1 MLKNYFTIA
10 WRSMMKNKAF
20 SFINIF
26 GLSAGLACCM
36 LISFYI
42 LDETSYDRYHKH
54 AKQIYQ
60 IGTTFIRNGNEKSKL
75 PNTPAPM
82 AETMRQE
89 FPEIQGTA
97 RLMRLFAEDKTLL
110 QSARGGTV
118 NSFYE
123 MKGYMAD
130 SGFFRLFSY
139 QFVEGTAATAL
150 DEPNTIVLSEDVAKK
165 LFGGRPALD
174 QVIRVSSS
182 SNGDHDCKVTGVF
195 KPSQQPSHI
204 DARFFL
210 SIKGGDIEDYIKTRA
225 TSLATNNMF
234 YTYLLLRRGT
244 NPRSL
249 EAKFP
254 AFIDKYAGKD
264 LKEMGFGKEQFL
276 VALEDIHM
284 RSGMKENV
292 TAPGSVTYLYILGSI
307 AVFIL
312 LIACI
317 NFMNLSTARSSKR
330 SAEVG
335 IRKVMGA
342 ERGALIGQF
351 LGESVIMSLA
361 AFFFALLIIWA
372 ALPAFNEIAGKN
384 MIISVED
391 DGKMFAAFFALA
403 LLTGLV
409 AGIYPAF
416 YLSSFQPVKVL
427 KGRFTNSLAAVSL
440 RKGLVVFQ
448 FTISVLLIIASGVI
462 GHQMNYLRSA
472 DLGFDK
478 DRQIILPLRSK
489 SAKSAYASLKNEL
502 SRLAGISSV
511 GASLWYPGIFNPTD
525 MPLYKEG
532 QTMEDSRRVKMNTID
547 DGFLPSLGI
556 KPVAGRLFYKDFP
569 ADTANRLVLN
579 EEAVREMGFA
589 SPQDA
594 IGKKT
599 FVDFQGQ
606 HYSLDIIGVVR
617 NFHFENFHAAITPF
631 GFQLNNDSR
640 YNYLI
645 AHAKPGDMAVLL
657 TSIDRIWKKLNP
669 NEPFE
674 YDFLDENFQN
684 TYKAE
689 SKLMAVVTDFTVI
702 AILISCLGLF
712 GLATFSVEQRRKE
725 IGVRKV
731 LGATSGNILGLLS
744 TRFLKLV
751 SVSIVLATPI
761 AWFIMSKW
769 LEDFVYR
776 VSIGWWVFVLAA
788 VTALL
793 IAFLTIS
800 LQAFRA
806 SNSNPVKNLR
816 TE

>member
-1 MLKNYFTIA
+1 
-10 WRSMMKNKAF
+10 MMKNKAY

-42 LDETSYDRYHKH
+42 VDETSYDRYQKNS
-54 AKQIYQ
+54 KQIYQ
-60 IGTTFIRNGNEKSKL
+60 IGTTFLRTGSVKNKL

-82 AETMRQE
+82 AEAMQHE

-110 QSARGGTV
+110 QFNSKGNL

-123 MKGYMAD
+123 SKGFMAD
-130 SGFFRLFSY
+130 SGFFRLFTY
-139 QFVEGTAATAL
+139 DFIEGSAASSL
-150 DEPNTIVLSEDVAKK
+150 DEPNTIVLSEEIAKK
-165 LFGGRPALD
+165 LFGNTPALN
-174 QVIRVSSS
+174 QVIHVSSS

-195 KPSQQPSHI
+195 RPSPQPSHI
-204 DARFFL
+204 DGRFFI
-210 SIKGGDIEDYIKTRA
+210 SFKGGDIEDYIKRRG
-225 TSLATNNMF
+225 TSFASNNMF
-234 YTYLLLRRGT
+234 YTYLMVRPGT

-264 LKEMGFGKEQFL
+264 LKEMGFGKQQFL
-276 VALEDIHM
+276 VALEDIHL
-284 RSGMKENV
+284 RSGMDENV
-292 TAPGSVTYLYILGSI
+292 SAPGSVTYLYILGSI

-342 ERGALIGQF
+342 ERGALIAQF
-351 LGESVIMSLA
+351 LGESVLLSLA
-361 AFFFALLIIWA
+361 AFVFALLIVWV
-372 ALPAFNEIAGKN
+372 ALPAFNQIAGKHIVFSLQEN
-384 MIISVED
+384 ISEC
-391 DGKMFAAFFALA
+391 FAFFALA
-403 LLTGLV
+403 LLTGLI
-409 AGIYPAF
+409 AGLYPAF

-440 RKGLVVFQ
+440 RKALVVFQ

-462 GHQMNYLRSA
+462 AHQMDYLRSA

-478 DRQIILPLRSK
+478 DRQIIIPLRSK
-489 SAKSAYASLKNEL
+489 TAKAAYPSLKNEIAG
-502 SRLAGISSV
+502 LANVSGV
-511 GASLWYPGIFNPTD
+511 GASQYYPGIFNPSD
-525 MPLYKEG
+525 MALYKDG
-532 QTMEDSRRVKMNTID
+532 QTMDDSKRVKMNSVD
-547 DGFLPSLGI
+547 DGFLPGLGI

-569 ADTANRLVLN
+569 ADTSNRLVLN
-579 EEAVREMGFA
+579 EKAVLEMGFA
-589 SPQDA
+589 SPQEA
-594 IGKKT
+594 VGKKA
-599 FVDFQGQ
+599 FVDFGGA
-606 HYSLDIIGVVR
+606 HYSFDIIGVVR
-617 NFHFENFHAAITPF
+617 DFHFENFHAPITPF
-631 GFQLNNDSR
+631 GFQLNNDSQ
-640 YNYLI
+640 YNYVI
-645 AHAKPGDMAVLL
+645 AHAKPGDVGSILK
-657 TSIDRIWKKLNP
+657 SIDHIWKKVNP

-674 YDFLDENFQN
+674 YNFLDENFQN

-689 SKLMAVVTDFTVI
+689 SKLMTVVTDFTGI

-731 LGATSGNILGLLS
+731 LGATATNIVGLLS
-744 TRFLKLV
+744 SGFLRLV
-751 SVSIVLATPI
+751 AVSIILATPI
-761 AWFIMSKW
+761 AWFVMNKW

-776 VSIGWWVFVLAA
+776 VSIGWWVFLVAA
-788 VTALL
+788 VVAIL
-793 IAFLTIS
+793 IAFITIS
-800 LQAFRA
+800 LQAVRA
-806 SNSNPVKNLR
+806 AYSNPVKNLR